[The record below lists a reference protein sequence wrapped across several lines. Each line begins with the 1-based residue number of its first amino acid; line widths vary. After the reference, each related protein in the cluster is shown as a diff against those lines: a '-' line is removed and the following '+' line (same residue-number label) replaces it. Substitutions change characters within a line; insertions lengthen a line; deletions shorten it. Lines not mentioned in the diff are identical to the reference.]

1 MTEVKV
7 IKAVGGHAKG
17 DTINISESAAEFLI
31 NAGRVERV
39 EAPAKPARKAPAK
52 AGAKGDSEQVGGDS
66 PSAERLTA
74 G

>member
-17 DTINISESAAEFLI
+17 DTINITESAAEFLI
-31 NAGRVERV
+31 NAGRVERI
-39 EAPAKPARKAPAK
+39 EAAAKPTRKAPAK

-66 PSAERLTA
+66 PKQSAQPA